1 MATVNSCSVTNLQSK
16 TSRTMY
22 LFFLLKL
29 KLKMKKKKK
38 KKGAQA
44 GSAVWVC
51 DLGRE
56 STNGRLFLLMEENN

>member
-1 MATVNSCSVTNLQSK
+1 M
-16 TSRTMY
+16 
-22 LFFLLKL
+22 
-29 KLKMKKKKK
+29 KMKKKKKK